1 MLARLNKRYS
11 LFPSAWPSG
20 IGILI
25 LWSEPTLGTAI
36 IAGSIT
42 PAPTLPSFA
51 LASPN
56 PQPTSPP
63 AIPKP
68 TTLATAAVPTAQ
80 KSQDALPSPAD
91 PPALSVTVTNS
102 PSTNQHPNSPYGSSP
117 GQGAAFGNL
126 VFAKYC
132 PLPLYTDESTS
143 ADDHKIKLEK
153 CAGYQGGIMVSF
165 PNDTKGVCRPI
176 KCDGVQKCFDIYT
189 YDHTREG
196 ETSMS

>member
-1 MLARLNKRYS
+1 MLARLNQGYS

-25 LWSEPTLGTAI
+25 LWSEPALGTAF

-68 TTLATAAVPTAQ
+68 TTLATAAVPTPQ
-80 KSQDALPSPAD
+80 KSRDALPSPAD

-117 GQGAAFGNL
+117 SQGAAFGNL

-132 PLPLYTDESTS
+132 PSLYIRMSRLRLTITRSSWKSVLGIRAVLRFRFRMIRRACVGRSS
-143 ADDHKIKLEK
+143 AM
-153 CAGYQGGIMVSF
+153 A
-165 PNDTKGVCRPI
+165 CRSALT
-176 KCDGVQKCFDIYT
+176 YT
-189 YDHTREG
+189 RLIARG
-196 ETSMS
+196 RVRRV